1 MFPCRDKEGEAPA
14 ARNCFQGKGQKVET
28 SGHPESLTCS
38 WDVIFPHHHAP
49 FEGTQDGVLSL
60 DSLKIDA
67 SHSHSSPPPPTKKK
81 INKKEYYLRVKGIA
95 FKEKKNIFFSPFAS
109 DK

>member
-1 MFPCRDKEGEAPA
+1 MFPFRDKEGEAPA
-14 ARNCFQGKGQKVET
+14 ARNYFQGKGQKVET

-60 DSLKIDA
+60 GSLKIDTFC
-67 SHSHSSPPPPTKKK
+67 SHPPPPPPQVTGF
-81 INKKEYYLRVKGIA
+81 LRA
-95 FKEKKNIFFSPFAS
+95 QSPP
-109 DK
+109 